1 MGAIVYLRRRLNCI
15 SLCARIVIVNTA
27 IMAIWAGAAALL
39 AVQFER
45 SGTPLKLKILIFV
58 AGTAILALVNWGFVK
73 TALRPLRQLS
83 TLADHLSLQETSI
96 DRKFREEND
105 PDIQQLAQ
113 TLHLLVSELEESNRR
128 YRVLAKRAINAQE
141 EERKRIARSL
151 HDDTGQALSTL
162 IINLERLERQGFPE
176 TPEIEARIAA
186 ARELAADILNTLRK
200 IISDLRPAILDDL
213 GLVPAIRWYA
223 STYLESSGVQL
234 NLIAPEESLL
244 VPVELATTLFRVTQE
259 AINNILRHS
268 QAQSASITL
277 KKNGND
283 VYLRIE
289 DDGQGFDVAQNAGQ
303 AMERRH
309 WGLLGIQERVE
320 LVRGEFLVVS
330 EPGCGT
336 LMEISIPLA
345 PDERR

>member
-1 MGAIVYLRRRLNCI
+1 MGVIVYLRRRLNCI

-27 IMAIWAGAAALL
+27 ILAIWAGAAALL
-39 AVQFER
+39 AIQFER
-45 SGTPLKLKILIFV
+45 NGAPLEFKILGFIT
-58 AGTAILALVNWGFVK
+58 GTAILALVNWGFVK

-83 TLADHLSLQETSI
+83 ALADHLSLQETTI

-113 TLHLLVSELEESNRR
+113 TSELEDSNRR
-128 YRVLAKRAINAQE
+128 YRALSKRAIHAQE

-176 TPEIEARIAA
+176 APEIEERIAA
-186 ARELAADILNTLRK
+186 ARRLAVDILNTLRK
-200 IISDLRPAILDDL
+200 IISDLRPSILDDL

-268 QAQSASITL
+268 QAKSASITL
-277 KKNGND
+277 KKNRNH

-289 DDGQGFDVAQNAGQ
+289 DDGQGFDVAQNAKQ

-345 PDERR
+345 PERR

>member
-1 MGAIVYLRRRLNCI
+1 MDAILYLRKRLNCI

-27 IMAIWAGAAALL
+27 ILAIWAGAAALL
-39 AVQFER
+39 AVQFEQA
-45 SGTPLKLKILIFV
+45 GAPIEYKVLGFV
-58 AGTAILALVNWGFVK
+58 AGTALLALINWGFVK

-83 TLADHLSLQETSI
+83 ALADHLSLQEATI
-96 DRKFREEND
+96 DRRFREEND

-113 TLHLLVSELEESNRR
+113 TLHLLVGELEDSNRR
-128 YRVLAKRAINAQE
+128 YRELSKRAINAQE

-176 TPEIEARIAA
+176 APEIEARMGA
-186 ARELAADILNTLRK
+186 ARALAADILNTLRK
-200 IISDLRPAILDDL
+200 IISDLRPSILDDL

-223 STYLESSGVQL
+223 STYLGSSGVEL
-234 NLIAPEESLL
+234 NLIAPDDNLQ
-244 VPVELATTLFRVTQE
+244 VPIELATTLFRVTQE
-259 AINNILRHS
+259 AINNISRHA
-268 QAQSASITL
+268 QARAASITL
-277 KKNGND
+277 RKNGD
-283 VYLRIE
+283 SIYLRIE
-289 DDGQGFDVAQNAGQ
+289 DDGRGFDVAQDSGQ

-320 LVRGEFLVVS
+320 LVRGEFMVVS

-336 LMEISIPLA
+336 LMEISIPLGKR
-345 PDERR
+345 EE